1 MTDTTDTSTQDTN
14 TQDVASPEDKPQGR
28 TFTQDELNEI
38 ISKEKAKVKAS
49 YEREQE
55 KRAKQ
60 EAEAKELERLEGEA
74 RLRKEW
80 EIKERELT
88 EARDRAQRDLAV
100 SNVRAELSRMG
111 YSGITEIAPT
121 LIGKDEDA
129 TKENVVNFDR
139 MVQRIVAEKVSAGL
153 NRGAP
158 PDPSTSRPAGEDIS
172 EARRAM
178 GLK

>member
-1 MTDTTDTSTQDTN
+1 MTDTTDTTDTTKDTPTQD
-14 TQDVASPEDKPQGR
+14 APSDKPQGR

-38 ISKEKAKVKAS
+38 ISKEKAKVRAS

-55 KRAKQ
+55 KRAKE

-111 YSGITEIAPT
+111 YSEIAEIAPT
-121 LIGKDEDA
+121 LIGRDEDA
-129 TKENVVNFDR
+129 TKENVVAFDR
-139 MVQRIVAEKVSAGL
+139 MVQKLVSEKISAGL

-158 PDPSTSRPAGEDIS
+158 PDPSNSRPSGGDLS
-172 EARRAM
+172 EVRRAM